1 MQQKNLRLGPHTRC
15 INCNTNKTSLWRR
28 ATNAE
33 GSPICNACGLYEKL
47 HGASRPMDMRKD
59 TVQPRKRKTPARG
72 RQKNKGKNINPKMKS
87 EDKFP
92 GEDDFIPS
100 PMSSFP
106 HYPSTMSPPAQY
118 SAPWSARG
126 QEAFEG
132 KEEKY
137 TEDMA
142 TTCVAPGDVS
152 AGIRDYTCRVS
163 EHCRHLRFTRLE
175 GPQSVREH
183 IKLCH

>member
-1 MQQKNLRLGPHTRC
+1 
-15 INCNTNKTSLWRR
+15 
-28 ATNAE
+28 
-33 GSPICNACGLYEKL
+33 
-47 HGASRPMDMRKD
+47 MRKD

-72 RQKNKGKNINPKMKS
+72 RQKKCKTLSKMKT

-92 GEDDFIPS
+92 EDMNDFIPS

-106 HYPSTMSPPAQY
+106 HYPGTMSPPAQY

-132 KEEKY
+132 KEETY
-137 TEDMA
+137 AEDMA
-142 TTCVAPGDVS
+142 TNCVAPGDVS

-163 EHCRHLRFTRLE
+163 DQCRHLRFTRLDPSQNDRALDKFE
-175 GPQSVREH
+175 LNG
-183 IKLCH
+183 